1 MVRFRKVASGC
12 EQKSMNQNRHPEGE
26 KKTALIVKMV
36 LLFLFLSVVVY
47 LSFRIGPGITRLV
60 RQPQKFREFLDSYGS
75 ASALIF
81 IAFQAIQVIVAVIPG
96 EIVQIAGG
104 YAFGTVLGTLYSVLG
119 IFVGSLIVFF
129 TTRLLGFS
137 LVKTFVPQKKIERFA
152 FLINSPKSEIAMFTL
167 FLIPGVPKDTLVY
180 IAGLTP
186 MKPFRFLLIATI
198 ARFPGLLGSAYI
210 GSNLQKK
217 HYLPVTVI
225 SVAAL
230 VLFVIGLLSKDK
242 IIDKIH
248 NLRHRGADSGSD

>member
-1 MVRFRKVASGC
+1 MER
-12 EQKSMNQNRHPEGE
+12 QKR
-26 KKTALIVKMV
+26 TALIVKGV
-36 LLFLFLSVVVY
+36 LLILFLSVVIY

-60 RQPQKFREFLDSYGS
+60 KEPQKFREYLVAYGS
-75 ASALIF
+75 SGAFIF
-81 IAFQAIQVIVAVIPG
+81 VAFQVAQVIVAVIPG

-104 YAFGTVLGTLYSVLG
+104 YVFGTVLGTLYSVLG

-129 TTRLLGFS
+129 ITRLLGFS
-137 LVKTFVPQKKIERFA
+137 LVKTFVPQKRIERFA

-186 MKPFRFLLIATI
+186 MKPLRFLLIATI

-230 VLFVIGLLSKDK
+230 ILFVIGLLSKDK
-242 IIDKIH
+242 VIDKIH
-248 NLRHRGADSGSD
+248 KLRHRGTDSGSH

>member
-1 MVRFRKVASGC
+1 MVFFEKRAVASD
-12 EQKSMNQNRHPEGE
+12 EKSINQMRRMERQKR
-26 KKTALIVKMV
+26 TAVIVKMA
-36 LLFLFLSVVVY
+36 LLFLFLAVIVY
-47 LSFRIGPGITRLV
+47 LSFRIGPGITRLM
-60 RQPQKFREFLDSYGS
+60 REPQKFREFLVSYGS
-75 ASALIF
+75 AGALIF

-104 YAFGTVLGTLYSVLG
+104 YAFGTVLGTLYSVVG
-119 IFVGSLIVFF
+119 IFLGSLIVFL

-137 LVKTFVPQKKIERFA
+137 LVRAFVPRKKIERFA
-152 FLINSPKSEIAMFTL
+152 FLINSPKSEIAMFIL

-186 MKPFRFLLIATI
+186 MKPLRFLLIATI

-210 GSNLQKK
+210 GSNLEKK

-248 NLRHRGADSGSD
+248 RLRHRGADSGSD